1 MIVSTSLAVTSEIF
15 RRSGKGGK
23 DQNCTSWGR
32 TIFFQIDGTLLH
44 THTSII
50 DFQTNMIRSKTIVF
64 IATCCAWFVASSLN
78 AAMMAAGTIL
88 SVSTESSISSQ
99 DPVDRIFAVKI
110 NEDVAVKGTVL
121 LRAGTKAFG
130 KVQTSRA
137 NPRKSEPLSLE
148 LTWISVNGRNVA
160 VKTDAVQPA
169 FPVTTGQQA
178 RYRHTAATLILSP
191 GTKFQFRLAQAVT
204 W

>member
-1 MIVSTSLAVTSEIF
+1 
-15 RRSGKGGK
+15 
-23 DQNCTSWGR
+23 
-32 TIFFQIDGTLLH
+32 
-44 THTSII
+44 
-50 DFQTNMIRSKTIVF
+50 MIRNKTVVF

-78 AAMMAAGTIL
+78 AAMIPAGTIL
-88 SVSTESSISSQ
+88 RVSTESSISSQ

-110 NEDVAVKGTVL
+110 TEDVAVKRTVL

-137 NPRKSEPLSLE
+137 NPHNSEPLSLE
-148 LTWISVNGRNVA
+148 LTWISVDGRNVA

-169 FPVTTGQQA
+169 FPGTTEQQA
-178 RYRHTAATLILSP
+178 RYRHTADTSVLSA
-191 GTKFQFRLAQAVT
+191 GTTFQFRLAQAVT